1 MTASVPTDLLDRWRA
16 DTPGT
21 SDRIH
26 LNNAGAALMPRP
38 VIEAMTGHIEREVR
52 LGGYEAEDAVAGEVA
67 GVYEA
72 VASLIGARVRNVAL
86 VENATVAVSQALSAF
101 DFRPGDVIVTTAD
114 DYTSNQL
121 MYLAL
126 AERAGVEVLRADD
139 LPAGGVDPSSVRQLV
154 AERHPRL
161 VALTWI
167 PTNGGLIQRAEE
179 VGAICAMPG
188 CRTSSTP
195 ARPSASCRSMSSA
208 LGADFVGATA
218 RKFLRG
224 PRGIGFLYV
233 SDRMLDEGRY
243 PLSLDMRGGA
253 LVSPDRF
260 ELVDDARRFENW
272 EFSYALVLGLGAAAR
287 YALDVGV
294 DIGGA
299 RARSLASL
307 VRERLRAIPSAR
319 LIEPGERLSAIV
331 TCAFDGRDP
340 EDLVLALRE
349 RGINTSSS
357 TSGPGPVQRPRG
369 ARHINASDLPALLQH
384 RGRGPHGA
392 RHDRSPRHLIEARGD
407 RRLPARVSCGARPPA
422 PVLRRPATRPLPR
435 PPAAAPVAPPAA
447 TACRP
452 PRTAPRP
459 RPTAA
464 PADFHARCKR
474 RAPLRPQCRV
484 ALPMDTPTHAVLQ
497 QVWKPG
503 HEIRFQRLAFD
514 RTRR

>member
-1 MTASVPTDLLDRWRA
+1 MTASVPTDLLDCWRA

-72 VASLIGARVRNVAL
+72 VASLIGSRVRNVAV

-101 DFRPGDVIVTTAD
+101 DFRPGDVIVTTNH

-154 AERHPRL
+154 AERRPRL

-179 VGAICAMPG
+179 VGAICRDAGVPYLVDACQAVG
-188 CRTSSTP
+188 QLP
-195 ARPSASCRSMSSA
+195 IDVSA

-253 LVSPDRF
+253 LVSPERF

-294 DIGGA
+294 DVGGA
-299 RARSLASL
+299 RALLAGGARPGAAACDPVGTAHRTRRAAVRDRDVRDRRPRSGAACPGAPGTRHQFKL
-307 VRERLRAIPSAR
+307 IDKWAR
-319 LIEPGERLSAIV
+319 
-331 TCAFDGRDP
+331 
-340 EDLVLALRE
+340 
-349 RGINTSSS
+349 
-357 TSGPGPVQRPRG
+357 PVQRPGRT
-369 ARHINASDLPALLQH
+369 RHLDASDLPALLQH
-384 RGRGPHGA
+384 RGGGRHGNGHDRRPRQLTKARAISSVTGA
-392 RHDRSPRHLIEARGD
+392 RHC
-407 RRLPARVSCGARPPA
+407 LPAPPTVAR
-422 PVLRRPATRPLPR
+422 
-435 PPAAAPVAPPAA
+435 
-447 TACRP
+447 
-452 PRTAPRP
+452 
-459 RPTAA
+459 
-464 PADFHARCKR
+464 ADFHARWKP
-474 RAPLRPQCRV
+474 RAHGRLTAGLPLRICSEAR
-484 ALPMDTPTHAVLQ
+484 
-497 QVWKPG
+497 
-503 HEIRFQRLAFD
+503 RFSTGME
-514 RTRR
+514 TRP